1 MLSDVSRSKQ
11 AWGSLGMGTKAWGIV
26 CLFLANACG
35 AHIASEKSL
44 GFQCE
49 VGTEGCDCY
58 GNWSCNY
65 QLSCVDEVCVDRTK
79 IAAEE
84 AQTLS
89 LRAADPIASAV
100 SDECL
105 VCLEDDCVSP
115 LAECYDANA
124 CSGLFACLLGCSQ
137 LSVHMYTSCAD
148 ECYAR
153 SPIEAHSSATQLQM
167 CTQARCKET
176 CD

>member
-1 MLSDVSRSKQ
+1 MLSDVSRSKLELHRLS
-11 AWGSLGMGTKAWGIV
+11 WGAKAWGV
-26 CLFLANACG
+26 LCLLMANACG

-44 GFQCE
+44 GLQCE

-65 QLSCVDEVCVDRTK
+65 QLSCVDEVCVDRAK
-79 IAAEE
+79 IAAEQ

-89 LRAADPIASAV
+89 LRAADPIDDAA

-105 VCLEDDCVSP
+105 ECLESDCVSP
-115 LAECYDANA
+115 LAGCYDQAA
-124 CSGLFACLLGCSQ
+124 CSGLFACLVGCSQ
-137 LSVHMYTSCAD
+137 LSVHMYTSCAND
-148 ECYAR
+148 CYAGA
-153 SPIEAHSSATQLQM
+153 PIEAHSDATQLQM
-167 CTQARCKET
+167 CTQARCKEA